1 MQQEDEVNT
10 GTQERFTGG
19 HTQVLVLCSHAS
31 PDIGASDQDMEAV
44 AEGGLASHSGY
55 AASRTVSAS
64 SIVADPTVK
73 IPTRWSDQDR
83 SKLMTLSED
92 GRSLHFHSKHF
103 PLPRLSPDKYL
114 NLTFSLQTSP
124 LSTTGGK
131 EAAAARA
138 NHPIPPECIIYY
150 FEVTILNKGR
160 KG

>member
-10 GTQERFTGG
+10 GTQDRFTGG

-114 NLTFSLQTSP
+114 NLTFSL
-124 LSTTGGK
+124 GGK